1 MEHELLLAYDTTIEG
16 WMRALG
22 LKDRETEGHSYRL
35 AGLSLALAR
44 ALDLENDELIHLRYG
59 ALLHDIGKMGIPD
72 AILNKPGPLS
82 DAEWG
87 LMRRHPEFGFEILS
101 PIPFLGP
108 AAQIAFCH
116 HENWDGSGYP
126 RGLQGE
132 NIPLLARILSVCNV
146 YDSLI
151 SDQPYRNGWGTKVV
165 VGYIEETAGKQFD
178 PEIVVAFI
186 RLMSREH

>member
-1 MEHELLLAYDTTIEG
+1 MEHDLLLAYDTTIEG

-35 AGLSLALAR
+35 AGLSLALAQM
-44 ALDLENDELIHLRYG
+44 LGMGNDELIHLRHS

-82 DAEWG
+82 DAEWV
-87 LMRRHPEFGFEILS
+87 LARRHPEFGFEILS
-101 PIPFLGP
+101 PIQFLEP
-108 AAQIAFCH
+108 AAQTAYCH

-126 RGLQGE
+126 RGLKGE
-132 NIPLLARILSVCNV
+132 NIPLPARIVSVCNV

-151 SDQPYRNGWGTKVV
+151 SDHPYRNGWGKKVAL
-165 VGYIEETAGKQFD
+165 GYVEEAAGKQFD
-178 PEIVVAFI
+178 PEIVGAFI
-186 RLMSREH
+186 KLMNVEY